1 MKLLVSVNKKEL
13 SEYLEFTDSFI
24 IGLKDFSVNYFEV
37 SLEEIEEL
45 LRKYSNINLFIAINK
60 NIFNNDLNNLEE
72 NLIKLEKL
80 NIKGIMFYDLS
91 VLSIVKRLKLNLDL
105 VYHQSHM
112 VTNYNIINFY
122 EKEGVKYAY
131 LSTEITEDE
140 MSEISSKTNIPI
152 IAMFIGHI
160 IISHSKR
167 KLVSNYYQHINR
179 NNNHKINTINEKNKD
194 KKYIILETSEG
205 TNILTNDILNGTKA
219 FINLKEKIEYGVLD
233 NNLIDDEMFLNILKL
248 YKNNLDNTIT
258 DKELIDSTKD
268 LIGNYDGFFYTK
280 TIYKVK

>member
-1 MKLLVSVNKKEL
+1 MEWPLQKEGVKLKLLVSVNKKEL

-112 VTNYNIINFY
+112 VTNYNIIN
-122 EKEGVKYAY
+122 
-131 LSTEITEDE
+131 
-140 MSEISSKTNIPI
+140 
-152 IAMFIGHI
+152 
-160 IISHSKR
+160 
-167 KLVSNYYQHINR
+167 
-179 NNNHKINTINEKNKD
+179 
-194 KKYIILETSEG
+194 
-205 TNILTNDILNGTKA
+205 
-219 FINLKEKIEYGVLD
+219 
-233 NNLIDDEMFLNILKL
+233 
-248 YKNNLDNTIT
+248 
-258 DKELIDSTKD
+258 
-268 LIGNYDGFFYTK
+268 
-280 TIYKVK
+280 